1 MRSKDDSLYASTVRR
16 TPKSWW
22 EKLLALDRKE
32 DPRRRPAKRALPK
45 RSVWAIKGPEEL
57 S

>member
-32 DPRRRPAKRALPK
+32 DPRRRPAKRAIPK